1 MFRRWVTVTRMDV
14 WVGSYTSATGGNGAG
29 ISTFR
34 RAPDGTLTPD
44 RTLELA
50 SPSWLTAHPSA
61 PVVYA
66 ANELGD
72 GTITTV
78 SADLEVLGTVSS
90 GGADPCHLTVSADA
104 RHLLCSNYSSGSLSV
119 FTLAEDGTITG
130 QTALVRHEGSG
141 PHPERQEAAHVHMS
155 VVRDRI
161 VSVVDLGTDE
171 IHSYELVDNGKLDR
185 LSVSAMPP
193 GTGPRELVR
202 RPGSDLAY
210 VVGEVA
216 GTLVV
221 VRETMPGSFEPVTV
235 VSATKEPWEGDPPNW
250 VAHLEIVG
258 DTLYLS
264 NRNPD
269 VVTEFDISTETPV
282 ALADHP
288 SGAFPRHFT
297 IAGGTVYVAAQKDDA
312 VVAFPLGG
320 GEQVRYATG
329 TPTCVLVR

>member
-1 MFRRWVTVTRMDV
+1 MDV
-14 WVGSYTSATGGNGAG
+14 WVGSYTAATGGNGTG

-34 RAPDGTLTPD
+34 RAPDGGLTPD

-50 SPSWLTAHPSA
+50 SPSWLAAHPTA

-72 GTITTV
+72 GEITTV
-78 SADLEVLGTVSS
+78 SADLEVLGTISS

-119 FTLAEDGTITG
+119 FALAEGGRITG
-130 QTALVRHEGSG
+130 QTDLVRHEGRG
-141 PHPERQEAAHVHMS
+141 PHPKRQEAAHVHQA

-171 IHSYELVDNGKLDR
+171 IRSYELMENGKLDP
-185 LSVSAMPP
+185 LSVSALPP
-193 GTGPRELVR
+193 GTGPRQLRR

-221 VRETMPGSFEPVTV
+221 VRETTPGSFTPVTTV
-235 VSATKEPWEGDPPNW
+235 AATKEPWTGDAPNW

-269 VVTEFDISTETPV
+269 VVTEFDISGETPAAV
-282 ALADHP
+282 ADHP
-288 SGAFPRHFT
+288 SGAWPRHFA
-297 IAGGTVYVAAQKDDA
+297 IVDGTVYAAAQKDDA
-312 VVAFPLGG
+312 VVAFPVGG
-320 GEQVRYATG
+320 GDPVRYATG

>member
-1 MFRRWVTVTRMDV
+1 MGYGDRMDV
-14 WVGSYTSATGGNGAG
+14 WVGSYTAATGGNGAG

-34 RAPDGTLTPD
+34 RSPDGALTPD

-66 ANELGD
+66 TNELGD
-72 GTITTV
+72 GEITTV
-78 SADLEVLGTVSS
+78 STDLEVLGTISS
-90 GGADPCHLTVSADA
+90 GGADPCHLVVSADA

-119 FTLAEDGTITG
+119 FALAEDGTITG
-130 QTALVRHEGSG
+130 QTDLVRHEGSG
-141 PHPERQEAAHVHMS
+141 PHPERQEAAHVHMA

-161 VSVVDLGTDE
+161 VNVVDLGTDE
-171 IHSYELVDNGKLDR
+171 IRGYELAENGKLDP
-185 LSVSAMPP
+185 LSISAMPP
-193 GTGPRELVR
+193 GTGPRQLHR
-202 RPGSDLAY
+202 KPGSDLAY
-210 VVGEVA
+210 VAGEVA

-235 VSATKEPWEGDPPNW
+235 VAATTEPWTGDEPNW
-250 VAHLEIVG
+250 VAHLEIRG
-258 DTLYLS
+258 EKLYLS

-269 VVTEFDISTETPV
+269 VVTEFDISGEKPV

-288 SGAFPRHFT
+288 SGAFPRHFA
-297 IAGGTVYVAAQKDDA
+297 IAGGTVYVAAQKGDA
-312 VVAFPLGG
+312 LVAFPVGG
-320 GEQVRYATG
+320 GEQVSYPTG

>member
-1 MFRRWVTVTRMDV
+1 MDV

-34 RAPDGTLTPD
+34 RSDSGELVPD
-44 RTLELA
+44 RELA
-50 SPSWLTAHPSA
+50 MPSPSWLTAHPTA

-66 ANELGD
+66 ANELTD

-78 SADLEVLGTVSS
+78 STDLEILDTVSS
-90 GGADPCHLTVSADA
+90 GGADPCHLALSTDN
-104 RHLLCSNYSSGSLSV
+104 RYLLCSNYSSGSLSV
-119 FTLAEDGTITG
+119 FALDAAGRIER
-130 QTALVRHEGSG
+130 QTDLVRHEGSG
-141 PHPERQEAAHVHMS
+141 PNAERQEAAHVHMA

-171 IHSYELVDNGKLDR
+171 IRGYELAENGKLDP
-185 LSVSAMPP
+185 LATSAVPD
-193 GTGPRELVR
+193 GTGPRELHR
-202 RPGSDLAY
+202 GRDDLAY
-210 VVGEVA
+210 VAGEVN

-221 VRETMPGSFEPVTV
+221 VREGPPGTFTPVTV
-235 VSATKEPWEGDPPNW
+235 VPATKEPWTGDDPNW

-258 DTLYLS
+258 DRLYLS

-269 VVTEFDISTETPV
+269 CVTEFDISAEEPV

-288 SGAFPRHFT
+288 SGTFPRHFT
-297 IAGGTVYVAAQKDDA
+297 IADDTIYVAAQKDDA
-312 VVAFPLGG
+312 VVAFPRTGG
-320 GEQVRYATG
+320 AAVRYQTG

>member
-1 MFRRWVTVTRMDV
+1 MFRRWDTVNRMDV

-44 RTLELA
+44 RELPML

-66 ANELGD
+66 SNESGD
-72 GTITTV
+72 GVITTV
-78 SADLEVLGTVSS
+78 SADLDVLAATSS
-90 GGADPCHLTVSADA
+90 GGADPCHLAVSDDG

-119 FTLAEDGTITG
+119 FALTEDGRITG
-130 QTALVRHEGSG
+130 QTDLVRHEGHG
-141 PHPERQEAAHVHMS
+141 PHKERQEAAHVHMA

-171 IHSYELVDNGKLDR
+171 IRSYELMDNGKLDP
-185 LSVSAMPP
+185 LSTSAMPP
-193 GTGPRELVR
+193 GTGPRELHR
-202 RPGSDLAY
+202 KPDSGFAY
-210 VVGEVA
+210 VVGEVN

-221 VRETMPGSFEPVTV
+221 VREERAGSFTPVTV
-235 VSATKEPWEGDPPNW
+235 VPATKDPWQGDEPNW

-258 DTLYLS
+258 DRLYLS

-269 VVTEFDISTETPV
+269 VVTEFDISAETPV

-288 SGAFPRHFT
+288 CGAFPRHFA
-297 IAGGTVYVAAQKDDA
+297 IADGTAYVAAQKDDA

>member
-1 MFRRWVTVTRMDV
+1 MFRRWDTVNRMDV
-14 WVGSYTSATGGNGAG
+14 WVGSYTPATGGNGAG

-34 RAPDGTLTPD
+34 RAEDGTLTPD
-44 RTLELA
+44 RELPML

-66 ANELGD
+66 ANESGD
-72 GTITTV
+72 GVITTV
-78 SADLEVLGTVSS
+78 SADLQVLGATSS

-119 FTLAEDGTITG
+119 FALAEDGRITG
-130 QTALVRHEGSG
+130 QTDLVRHEGSG
-141 PHPERQEAAHVHMS
+141 PHKERQEAAHVHMS

-171 IHSYELVDNGKLDR
+171 IRSYELMENGKLDP
-185 LSVSAMPP
+185 LSISAMPP
-193 GTGPRELVR
+193 GSGPRQLVR

-210 VVGEVA
+210 VVGEVN
-216 GTLVV
+216 GTLIV
-221 VRETMPGSFEPVTV
+221 VRETTPGAFTPVTV
-235 VSATKEPWEGDPPNW
+235 VPATKAPWTGDAPNW
-250 VAHLEIVG
+250 VAHLEIVA
-258 DTLYLS
+258 DRLYLS

-269 VVTEFDISTETPV
+269 VITEFDITGETPV

-288 SGAFPRHFT
+288 SGAWPRHFA
-297 IAGGTVYVAAQKDDA
+297 IAGGTVYAAAQREDA
-312 VVAFPLGG
+312 IVAFPLAG
-320 GEQVRYATG
+320 GEIVRYPSG

>member
-1 MFRRWVTVTRMDV
+1 MDV
-14 WVGSYTSATGGNGAG
+14 WVGSYTSATGGNGTG

-44 RTLELA
+44 RELPML

-66 ANELGD
+66 ANESGD
-72 GTITTV
+72 GVITTV
-78 SADLEVLGTVSS
+78 SANLEVLAATSS
-90 GGADPCHLTVSADA
+90 GGADPCHLAVSADA

-119 FTLAEDGTITG
+119 FALAEDGRITE
-130 QTALVRHEGSG
+130 QTDLVRHEGSG
-141 PHPERQEAAHVHMS
+141 PHAERQEAAHVHMA
-155 VVRDRI
+155 VVQDRI

-171 IHSYELVDNGKLDR
+171 IRSYELMADGTLDP

-193 GTGPRELVR
+193 GTGPRELHR

-221 VRETMPGSFEPVTV
+221 VREEQPGTFAPVTTV
-235 VSATKEPWEGDPPNW
+235 PATREPWQGEAPNW
-250 VAHLEIVG
+250 VAHLEIAG
-258 DTLYLS
+258 ERLYLS

-269 VVTEFDISTETPV
+269 VVTEFDISAETPV
-282 ALADHP
+282 AVADHP
-288 SGAFPRHFT
+288 SGAWPRHFA
-297 IAGGTVYVAAQKDDA
+297 IAGGTVYVAAQRDDA
-312 VVAFPLGG
+312 IVAFPAGG